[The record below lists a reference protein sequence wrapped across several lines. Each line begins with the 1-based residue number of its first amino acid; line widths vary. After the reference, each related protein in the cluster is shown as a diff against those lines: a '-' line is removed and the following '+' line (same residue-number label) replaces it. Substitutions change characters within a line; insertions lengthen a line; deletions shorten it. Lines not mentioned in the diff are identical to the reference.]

1 MVSLLR
7 IVQTDSD
14 NTHRALSLSV
24 LLTNYLLPY
33 INKFLFDNGLTK
45 ENDLVVKVT
54 KEELKKID
62 EDLYYRNKPE
72 GQEFTPSDN
81 DVIVK
86 FENLNIIFTAEE
98 EEKKGKKKK

>member
-1 MVSLLR
+1 MAV
-7 IVQTDSD
+7 T
-14 NTHRALSLSV
+14 LSSSKIYELGE
-24 LLTNYLLPY
+24 Y
-33 INKFLFDNGLTK
+33 IAKFLNDNGLRL

-86 FENLNIIFTAEE
+86 FDNLNIIFTVEE
-98 EEKKGKKKK
+98 EEENE